1 MEGSDLLTQIM
12 QYLITVLPGAL
23 VAKAGGFGAVT
34 IAIVQFLRKLPQFE
48 ERKKIA
54 APAASL
60 VIGQLFGWVA
70 VGFQTSQAGV
80 ATGLGV
86 LIFLIAVGG
95 HSTYKN
101 ILQQLQQ
108 EKQPGQK
115 TGAA

>member
-1 MEGSDLLTQIM
+1 MEGSDPIVQIM
-12 QYLITVLPGAL
+12 QWLMTVLPGVL
-23 VAKAGGFGAVT
+23 VVKAGSLGLVT
-34 IAIVQFLRKLPQFE
+34 IAVVQLLRKVPRFE
-48 ERKKIA
+48 EQKKIA

-60 VIGQLFGWVA
+60 VLGQLFGWVA
-70 VGFQTSQAGV
+70 VGFQTAQAAV

-101 ILQQLQQ
+101 ILEQLQ
-108 EKQPGQK
+108 KQKETDQK